1 MLKLL
6 CGWLSFV
13 TVNAIP
19 IRSLQMVGMIPDSHG
34 CVTDGGYQWCELTQS
49 CERPWETPCVDPC
62 STQPCVNGGSC
73 HSQSSGYTCLCPSGY
88 TGPTCSTSMFGTD
101 TSMGS
106 SLGERCAPGFCENQN
121 DCPQCQAGLTC
132 HVPQDLLCAGTC
144 YGTCRSQEPIPV
156 VDPLPVTTQIP
167 ETCLVWY
174 DGCNTCQVL
183 QGQLV
188 GCTQRMCFTQGTPVC
203 QRYNHHRRL
212 LTNRTLNKTNQSV

>member
-19 IRSLQMVGMIPDSHG
+19 IRSLQMVGMIQDSHG
-34 CVTDGGYQWCELTQS
+34 CVTDGGYQWCETTQS
-49 CERPWETPCVDPC
+49 CERPWLTPCVDPC
-62 STQPCVNGGSC
+62 LSQPCLNGGSC
-73 HSQSSGYTCLCPSGY
+73 RTQSSGYTCVCPSGY
-88 TGPTCSTSMFGTD
+88 KGTTCSTSMLGTD
-101 TSMGS
+101 TTMDS
-106 SLGERCAPGFCENQN
+106 SLGERCAIGFCENPK

-132 HVPQDLLCAGTC
+132 HVPLDLLCAGTC
-144 YGTCRSQEPIPV
+144 YGTCMSHGPIPV

-167 ETCLVWY
+167 ATCLVWY

-183 QGQLV
+183 NGQSV
-188 GCTQRMCFTQGTPVC
+188 GCTRRMCFTKGTPVC

-212 LTNRTLNKTNQSV
+212 LTNRTLNQTNQSV